1 MFTFSKKKNGN
12 EEKSVV
18 YGNESSCDKDY
29 RKKLMVLNMIENEER
44 KRELAGKEYIF
55 DQPDVLEHVFS
66 FIIEVITSK
75 DTNEQLINKLTL
87 PLQSRFIERC
97 YNDVEKDADT
107 LITNLRGFFG
117 NDEYKYLLKREENGE
132 LLIEKKYRDNQ
143 EFRGLFNEF
152 IEEEILFAWF
162 QLEWRELI
170 DIEFAQKT
178 LEKIK
183 NEIINSNEITDSNE
197 ITNSNE
203 ITDSNEITNSNEI
216 TVNNGNNDTTVE
228 TDKNNFGNENKNF
241 ATSQG
246 NFSGGEKKKGS
257 VKQVLK
263 KPKNRNKSIKIKKPK
278 RQLLSY
284 KRKKS
289 SLLKGK
295 KLSSSRSK
303 KSSIRQ

>member
-1 MFTFSKKKNGN
+1 MPMFPFFKKKNGN

-18 YGNESSCDKDY
+18 YGNESRCDKDY
-29 RKKLMVLNMIENEER
+29 RKKLMVLNMIENERR
-44 KRELAGKEYIF
+44 KMELAGKEYIF

-66 FIIEVITSK
+66 FIIEVIKSK

-87 PLQSRFIERC
+87 PLQSSFIERC
-97 YNDVEKDADT
+97 YNDVKKDADI

-117 NDEYKYLLKREENGE
+117 NDEYKYLLKRGENEE
-132 LLIEKKYRDNQ
+132 LLIEKKYRDNE
-143 EFRGLFNEF
+143 EFRKLFNGF

-162 QLEWRELI
+162 EMEWTELI
-170 DIEFAQKT
+170 DIEFAQEI

-183 NEIINSNEITDSNE
+183 NEITNSDEITD
-197 ITNSNE
+197 
-203 ITDSNEITNSNEI
+203 
-216 TVNNGNNDTTVE
+216 NNGNNDTNEKTDIDDFGDGNKDTSVE
-228 TDKNNFGNENKNF
+228 TDISFSGNGNGHNNTNSEGL
-241 ATSQG
+241 
-246 NFSGGEKKKGS
+246 SGGEKKKGS
-257 VKQVLK
+257 VRQVLK